1 MRTLLCLALAALGS
15 LSLASEERLRWR
27 LDLEGLATQMGRNDV
42 GLPGEGGTRFP
53 FRQLTDRG
61 PFYAGRATLVFAP
74 VERTEW
80 RLMLQPFSF
89 RGTGRL
95 EQPTSF
101 EGAVFAAGPDTKGTY
116 RFNSYRLTYRNLW
129 KEGPRSRWMIGGTL
143 KIRDAEIALEQGG
156 LKRSK
161 KDLGVVPLLHVYGE
175 EKLGGRWLLVT
186 DLDAA
191 WAPQGRAVDLGL
203 QLAWQQDS
211 RTRFTGGIRVLEGGA
226 DNEKVYNFSLFTSLT
241 LGVQV
246 RF

>member
-1 MRTLLCLALAALGS
+1 MRFLALAAVAALGP
-15 LSLASEERLRWR
+15 LSFASEDRLKWR

-42 GLPGEGGTRFP
+42 GLPGGGGTRFP
-53 FRQLTDRG
+53 FRQLTGRG
-61 PFYAGRATLVFAP
+61 PFSTGRATLVFAP

-89 RGTGRL
+89 SGTGRL
-95 EQPTSF
+95 EQATNF

-129 KEGPRSRWMIGGTL
+129 KEGPRSRWMVGGTL

-156 LKRSK
+156 LRRSK

-175 EKLGGRWLLVT
+175 EQLGGRWLLVT

-191 WAPQGRAVDLGL
+191 WAPQGRAVDLGV
-203 QLAWQQDS
+203 QLAWQQNE
-211 RTRFTGGIRVLEGGA
+211 RTRITGGLRLLEGGA
-226 DNEKVYNFSLFTSLT
+226 DNEKVYNFSLFSSIT